1 MTTSRLVTQLAEGM
15 LFGVDPAYMLRVSDP
30 LEQGILEKSIAEA
43 VRLREI
49 MDNNLAVAIIRTL
62 SEAM

>member
-1 MTTSRLVTQLAEGM
+1 M
-15 LFGVDPAYMLRVSDP
+15 FGVDPGYMLRVSDP
-30 LEQGILEKSIAEA
+30 LEQGILERAIAEA